1 MEKAPTQSLAGAVSD
16 LRRRL
21 DSWRMSR
28 TKLGP
33 IPPPL
38 WNEAA
43 ALARVQGVHP
53 IARSLGLDYNA
64 VKRHVH
70 VRAGSLAASTST
82 AVAPSAFVEVALVPS
97 SPAPAECTAELERR
111 DGARMR
117 IKLARGE
124 DLLALA
130 ESFLRWRA

>member
-1 MEKAPTQSLAGAVSD
+1 MENAPTQSLAGAVSD

-21 DSWRMSR
+21 DSWRRSR
-28 TKLGP
+28 TRLGP

-38 WNEAA
+38 WSEAA
-43 ALARVQGVHP
+43 ALARVRGVHP
-53 IARSLGLDYNA
+53 IARSLGLDYNSL
-64 VKRHVH
+64 KRH
-70 VRAGSLAASTST
+70 AKADSITASTAT
-82 AVAPSAFVEVALVPS
+82 PVAPSAFVELALIPS
-97 SPAPAECTAELERR
+97 SPPPAECTAELERR

-117 IKLARGE
+117 IKLARSE

>member
-1 MEKAPTQSLAGAVSD
+1 MENAPTQSLPGVVSD
-16 LRRRL
+16 LRLRL
-21 DSWRMSR
+21 DSWRRSR

-64 VKRHVH
+64 LKRH
-70 VRAGSLAASTST
+70 VRAGSIAASAATP
-82 AVAPSAFVEVALVPS
+82 VAPPAFVELALVPS
-97 SPAPAECTAELERR
+97 SPPPAECTAELERR
-111 DGARMR
+111 DGARMS
-117 IKLARGE
+117 IKLARCE
-124 DLLALA
+124 DLLALV
-130 ESFLRWRA
+130 ESFFRWRA

>member
-1 MEKAPTQSLAGAVSD
+1 MEKAPIQSLPGAVSD

-21 DSWRMSR
+21 DSWRRNR
-28 TKLGP
+28 TRLGP

-38 WNEAA
+38 WQEAA
-43 ALARVQGVHP
+43 ALARVRGVHP

-64 VKRHVH
+64 LRRH
-70 VRAGSLAASTST
+70 VRAGSIAACT
-82 AVAPSAFVEVALVPS
+82 ATPVAPSAFVELALVPS
-97 SPAPAECTAELERR
+97 SPPPAECIAELERR

-117 IKLARGE
+117 IKLARSE
-124 DLLALA
+124 DLLALT

>member
-1 MEKAPTQSLAGAVSD
+1 MENAPTRSLPGAVSE

-21 DSWRMSR
+21 DSWRRSR
-28 TKLGP
+28 AKLGP

-38 WNEAA
+38 WNDAA
-43 ALARVQGVHP
+43 ALARVQGIHP

-64 VKRHVH
+64 LKRH
-70 VRAGSLAASTST
+70 VRAGKVAAIT
-82 AVAPSAFVEVALVPS
+82 AMPVAPSAFVELALVPS
-97 SPAPAECTAELERR
+97 SPPPAECTAELERR

-117 IKLARGE
+117 IKVARSE

>member
-1 MEKAPTQSLAGAVSD
+1 MEKAPTQSLPGAVSD
-16 LRRRL
+16 VRRRL
-21 DSWRMSR
+21 DSWRRSR
-28 TKLGP
+28 TRLGP

-43 ALARVQGVHP
+43 ALARVQGIHP
-53 IARSLGLDYNA
+53 VARSLGLDYNA
-64 VKRHVH
+64 LKRHVKT
-70 VRAGSLAASTST
+70 GSTAASIATP
-82 AVAPSAFVEVALVPS
+82 VAPSAFVELALVPS
-97 SPAPAECTAELERR
+97 SPPPAECTAELERR

-117 IKLARGE
+117 IKLARCE

>member
-1 MEKAPTQSLAGAVSD
+1 MEKVPTQSLPGTVSD

-21 DSWRMSR
+21 DSWRRSR
-28 TKLGP
+28 TRLGR

-64 VKRHVH
+64 LKRH
-70 VRAGSLAASTST
+70 VRAGGIAASPATP
-82 AVAPSAFVEVALVPS
+82 VATSAFVELALVPS
-97 SPAPAECTAELERR
+97 SPPPAECTAELERR

-117 IKLARGE
+117 VKLARCE

>member
-1 MEKAPTQSLAGAVSD
+1 MENAPNQSLPGAVSH
-16 LRRRL
+16 LRRQL
-21 DSWRMSR
+21 DSWRRSR

-38 WNEAA
+38 WHEAA
-43 ALARVQGVHP
+43 ALARVRGVHP

-64 VKRHVH
+64 LKRHL
-70 VRAGSLAASTST
+70 RAGSIAASTAT
-82 AVAPSAFVEVALVPS
+82 PVAPSAFVELALVPS
-97 SPAPAECTAELERR
+97 SPPPAECTAELERR

-117 IKLARGE
+117 IKLARSE

>member
-1 MEKAPTQSLAGAVSD
+1 MENAPTRFLPGAVSD

-21 DSWRMSR
+21 DSWRRSR

-43 ALARVQGVHP
+43 ALARAQGVHP

-64 VKRHVH
+64 LKRHVMAE
-70 VRAGSLAASTST
+70 RGAARTSMP
-82 AVAPSAFVEVALVPS
+82 VASSAFVELALVPS
-97 SPAPAECTAELERR
+97 SPPPAECTAELERR
-111 DGARMR
+111 DGARMK
-117 IKLARGE
+117 ITLARSE

>member
-21 DSWRMSR
+21 DSWRR
-28 TKLGP
+28 TRAKLGP

-53 IARSLGLDYNA
+53 IARSLGLDYNSL
-64 VKRHVH
+64 KRHVT
-70 VRAGSLAASTST
+70 AGSVTARTST
-82 AVAPSAFVEVALVPS
+82 AVARSAFVEVALVPS
-97 SPAPAECTAELERR
+97 SPPPAECTAEVERP

-117 IKLARGE
+117 IKVARGE

-130 ESFLRWRA
+130 ESFWRWRA

>member
-1 MEKAPTQSLAGAVSD
+1 MKNAPTRPLPGAVSD

-21 DSWRMSR
+21 DSWRRSR
-28 TKLGP
+28 AKLGP
-33 IPPPL
+33 IPQPL
-38 WNEAA
+38 WSEAA

-64 VKRHVH
+64 LKRHVL
-70 VRAGSLAASTST
+70 VDRGAACT
-82 AVAPSAFVEVALVPS
+82 ATPVVSSAFVELAMVPS
-97 SPAPAECTAELERR
+97 PPPAECTAELERR
-111 DGARMR
+111 DGTRMK
-117 IKLARGE
+117 ITLARSQ

>member
-1 MEKAPTQSLAGAVSD
+1 VKKALTQSLPGAVVD

-21 DSWRMSR
+21 DAWRR
-28 TKLGP
+28 GRAKLGP

-43 ALARVQGVHP
+43 SLARVQGVHP

-64 VKRHVH
+64 LKRHARVGS
-70 VRAGSLAASTST
+70 VAGSTTTPVAS
-82 AVAPSAFVEVALVPS
+82 SAFVELALVPS
-97 SPAPAECTAELERR
+97 SPAPAECTAELERG

-117 IKLARGE
+117 VKLARRE

-130 ESFLRWRA
+130 ESFWRWRA